1 MTEYYIQCYIL
12 HTALYTVFTVYNLC
26 NCLLRT
32 GKVTGIIVGKE
43 EIELALPLVPWDAAL
58 AA

>member
-1 MTEYYIQCYIL
+1 M
-12 HTALYTVFTVYNLC
+12 VYNLC

-43 EIELALPLVPWDAAL
+43 EIELALLHVPWDAAL